1 MKQTQVRPWRSTPSS
16 PRFGAIDIGSDTV
29 HLLIAD
35 LSGAAVAGELRPVHS
50 ESELLELGRVVDR
63 RGRITATAEAAVVRT
78 LERMVHRARKSGAQ
92 ILISA
97 TEATRRAS
105 NGAEVLARL
114 EGRLK
119 EPIHLLSPIREAEL
133 GFAGVRPEL
142 PARGDLIVIDSGGA
156 STEATLTRGRTIA
169 TAVSLPVGA
178 ALLAAGLKGD
188 PPPPIDWALS
198 AIRIGR
204 TLGSLPDG
212 QPRHAFA
219 TGGTAHG
226 LLALS
231 AIGSRRDH
239 ATTVDVTL
247 AELEKIS
254 GSLLARPAARIGAEA
269 GIDPGRVALL
279 APGILILAAILHHY
293 GLAEFHVLEA
303 GVREGMIRAAAVNP
317 NGWWLDAPPAP
328 A

>member
-1 MKQTQVRPWRSTPSS
+1 MKQARARAWRSAPSS

-35 LSGAAVAGELRPVHS
+35 LSGTAAAGALRPVHS

-63 RGRITATAEAAVVRT
+63 RGRITATAEAGVART
-78 LERMVHRARKSGAQ
+78 LERMVRRARKSGAL

-97 TEATRRAS
+97 TEASRRAS
-105 NGAEVLARL
+105 NGQEVLARL

-119 EPIHLLSPIREAEL
+119 EPIHLLSPTREAEL

-198 AIRIGR
+198 AIRIGT
-204 TLGSLPDG
+204 TLGALPDG

-231 AIGSRRDH
+231 SIGSRHDQG
-239 ATTVDVTL
+239 TSVYVTL

-254 GSLLARPAARIGAEA
+254 ASLLARSAARIGAEA

-279 APGILILAAILHHY
+279 APGVLILAAILRHY
-293 GLAEFHVLEA
+293 GLAEFHVLVA
-303 GVREGMIRAAAVNP
+303 GVREGMIRAAAANP
-317 NGWWLDAPPAP
+317 TGWWLDPPAQQ